1 MNAKNL
7 PDVGARMRALRERYG
22 LSLRA
27 LAEMCDVSPNTISL
41 IERGLS
47 SPCVNTLQCL
57 ATGLGVPITAFFETE
72 EPPARLV
79 LTRQHERIR
88 TRCPGMTMEH
98 LGSGLPNQALMSF
111 LITLEPGAGADA
123 RPIVHLGEEWVY
135 CLEGAIVYE
144 VEGEQFR
151 LEPGDSLLFEASLPH
166 CWRNPGPLQASV
178 ILVLQTEGASDVA
191 IEQHLRL

>member
-1 MNAKNL
+1 MNAKKL
-7 PDVGARMRALRERYG
+7 PDVGARLRKLREEYG

-57 ATGLGVPITAFFETE
+57 ATGLGVPITAFFDTD

-79 LTRQHERIR
+79 LTRPHERIR
-88 TRCPGMTMEH
+88 TKCPGMTMEY
-98 LGSGLPNQALMSF
+98 LGSGLSNQALMSF
-111 LITLEPGAGADA
+111 LITLEPGAGADTQ
-123 RPIVHLGEEWVY
+123 PVVHLGEEWVY

-151 LEPGDSLLFEASLPH
+151 LEVGDSLLFEASLPH
-166 CWRNPGPLQASV
+166 RWSNPDPLPASI
-178 ILVLQTEGASDVA
+178 ILVLQTEGADDVA
-191 IEQHLRL
+191 VEQHLRL

>member
-1 MNAKNL
+1 MNTNKL
-7 PDVGARMRALRERYG
+7 PDVGDRLRIWREKRG

-27 LAEMCDVSPNTISL
+27 LAETCNVSPNTISL

-57 ATGLGVPITAFFETE
+57 ATGLGIPITAFFETE
-72 EPPARLV
+72 GTPTRLV
-79 LTRQHERIR
+79 LTRPHERAR

-111 LITLEPGAGADA
+111 LITLEPGAGADTQ
-123 RPIVHLGEEWVY
+123 PVVHLGEEWIY

-151 LEPGDSLLFEASLPH
+151 LESGDSLLFEASLPH
-166 CWRNPGPLQASV
+166 RWRNPDPLPASF
-178 ILVLQTEGASDVA
+178 ILILQTEEANDTA
-191 IEQHLRL
+191 LEQHLQP

>member
-1 MNAKNL
+1 MSAKKL
-7 PDVGARMRALRERYG
+7 PDVAARLRTLRERRG

-27 LAEMCDVSPNTISL
+27 LAEMCNVSPNTVSL

-57 ATGLGVPITAFFETE
+57 ATGLGVSITAFFETE

-79 LTRQHERIR
+79 LTRPHERIR
-88 TRCPGMTMEH
+88 TRCPGMTMEY

-123 RPIVHLGEEWVY
+123 KPVVHLGEEWVY

-144 VEGEQFR
+144 VEGEQFQ

-166 CWRNPGPLQASV
+166 RWRNPGPLSASV

>member
-1 MNAKNL
+1 MNAKRL
-7 PDVGARMRALRERYG
+7 SGVGARVRVLRKRRG

-41 IERGLS
+41 VERGLS

-57 ATGLGVPITAFFETE
+57 ATGLGVPITAFFETD
-72 EPPARLV
+72 EPPTRLV
-79 LTRQHERIR
+79 LTRLCERIQ
-88 TRCPGMTMEH
+88 TRCPGMTMEY

-123 RPIVHLGEEWVY
+123 KPVVHLGEEWVY
-135 CLEGAIVYE
+135 CLEGAVVYE
-144 VEGEQFR
+144 VEGEPFR

-166 CWRNPGPLQASV
+166 CWRNPGPLSASI

-191 IEQHLRL
+191 IELHLRP

>member
-1 MNAKNL
+1 MNAKKL
-7 PDVGARMRALRERYG
+7 PDVGSRVRILRKQRS
-22 LSLRA
+22 LSLRS

-47 SPCVNTLQCL
+47 SPSVNTLQCL

-79 LTRQHERIR
+79 LTRSHERIR
-88 TRCPGMTMEH
+88 TKIPGMTMEH
-98 LGSGLPNQALMSF
+98 LGSGLSNQALASF
-111 LITLEPGAGADA
+111 LVTLEPGAGAGA
-123 RPIVHLGEEWVY
+123 KPVVHLGEEWVY

-151 LEPGDSLLFEASLPH
+151 LEQGDSLLFEASLPH
-166 CWRNPGPLQASV
+166 RWRNPDPLPASI
-178 ILVLQTEGASDVA
+178 ILVLQTEGTSDVA
-191 IEQHLRL
+191 VEEHLTP

>member
-1 MNAKNL
+1 MNTNKL
-7 PDVGARMRALRERYG
+7 PDVGDRLRMLREKHG

-27 LAEMCDVSPNTISL
+27 LAEMCNVSPNTISL

-57 ATGLGVPITAFFETE
+57 AVGLGIPITAFFETE
-72 EPPARLV
+72 GPPTRLV
-79 LTRQHERIR
+79 LTRPHERIR
-88 TRCPGMTMEH
+88 TRCPGMTMEY

-111 LITLEPGAGADA
+111 LITLEPGAGADTQ
-123 RPIVHLGEEWVY
+123 PVVHLGEEWVY
-135 CLEGAIVYE
+135 CLEGTIVYE

-166 CWRNPGPLQASV
+166 RWRNPDPLPASI
-178 ILVLQTEGASDVA
+178 ILVLQTEEANDTA
-191 IEQHLRL
+191 LEQHLRP

>member
-1 MNAKNL
+1 MNAMNL
-7 PDVGARMRALRERYG
+7 PDVGAKVRVLRERHG

-72 EPPARLV
+72 EPPPRLV
-79 LTRQHERIR
+79 LTRPHERIR
-88 TRCPGMTMEH
+88 TKCPGMTMEH
-98 LGSGLPNQALMSF
+98 LGSGLPNQALISF
-111 LITLEPGAGADA
+111 LITLEPGAGADTK
-123 RPIVHLGEEWVY
+123 PVVHLGEEWVY
-135 CLEGAIVYE
+135 CLEGTVVYE

-166 CWRNPGPLQASV
+166 RWRNPGPIPGSL
-178 ILVLQTEGASDVA
+178 ILVLQTEGADDVVV
-191 IEQHLRL
+191 EQHLPY

>member
-1 MNAKNL
+1 MSANGL
-7 PDVGARMRALRERYG
+7 PDVGARLRVLRERHG

-27 LAEMCDVSPNTISL
+27 LAEMCNVSPNTVSL

-79 LTRQHERIR
+79 LTRSHERIR

-111 LITLEPGAGADA
+111 LITLEPGEDADA
-123 RPIVHLGEEWVY
+123 RPVVHLGEEWVY

-166 CWRNPGPLQASV
+166 RWRNPGPLPASI
-178 ILVLQTEGASDVA
+178 ILVLQTEGADDMAV
-191 IEQHLRL
+191 EQHLRS